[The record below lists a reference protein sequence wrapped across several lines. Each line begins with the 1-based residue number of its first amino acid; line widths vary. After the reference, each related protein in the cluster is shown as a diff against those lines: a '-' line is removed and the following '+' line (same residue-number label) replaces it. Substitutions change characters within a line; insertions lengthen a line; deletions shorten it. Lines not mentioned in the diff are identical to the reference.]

1 MLIALFSYCLCSK
14 LSILFK
20 ILCQDVK
27 LIEIEAKVSMHM
39 YKDSGW
45 KLGLLLTLKKASV
58 QKLLERGAAR
68 QGRLTSFLLSIN
80 RRMLSLCTRGKEPLS
95 GRRPFLVTFFWSN
108 YSLFHVQESFAAK
121 HSPCFPT
128 K

>member
-45 KLGLLLTLKKASV
+45 KLGLLLT
-58 QKLLERGAAR
+58 
-68 QGRLTSFLLSIN
+68 
-80 RRMLSLCTRGKEPLS
+80 
-95 GRRPFLVTFFWSN
+95 
-108 YSLFHVQESFAAK
+108 
-121 HSPCFPT
+121 
-128 K
+128 

>member
-1 MLIALFSYCLCSK
+1 MRELFSHNFACVRSSR

-45 KLGLLLTLKKASV
+45 KLGLLLT
-58 QKLLERGAAR
+58 
-68 QGRLTSFLLSIN
+68 
-80 RRMLSLCTRGKEPLS
+80 
-95 GRRPFLVTFFWSN
+95 
-108 YSLFHVQESFAAK
+108 
-121 HSPCFPT
+121 
-128 K
+128 